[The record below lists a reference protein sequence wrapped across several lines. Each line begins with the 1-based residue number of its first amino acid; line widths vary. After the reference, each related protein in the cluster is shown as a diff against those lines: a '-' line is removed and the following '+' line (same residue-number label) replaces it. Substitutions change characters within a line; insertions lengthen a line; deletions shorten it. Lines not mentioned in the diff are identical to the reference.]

1 MVKGDSKRAGDIEV
15 RLLVFNCISYSRERS
30 TIMTTQES
38 TPSFARD
45 IKPLFRM
52 RDRLTMRWAFD
63 LGNYHDVSK
72 HSQAIL
78 DRLSNGTMPCDGKWP
93 EEHIAQ
99 FRSWVEAG
107 MPA

>member
-1 MVKGDSKRAGDIEV
+1 
-15 RLLVFNCISYSRERS
+15 
-30 TIMTTQES
+30 MTTQES

-52 RDRLTMRWAFD
+52 RDRLTMRWKFD

-72 HSQAIL
+72 YSQAIL
-78 DRLSNGTMPCDGKWP
+78 ERLSNGSMPCDGKWP
-93 EEHIAQ
+93 EEHITL
-99 FRSWVEAG
+99 FRRWVEAG